1 MMISDLNSTNMNNT
15 GNGTGSGVNYGRN
28 EILARVELAIMAIMF
43 VTAVIGNVL
52 VIVVLKYHRKK
63 LTRMQWFII
72 HLCIADLSLA
82 FFNQLPQFAWDLTYR
97 FQGNNILCKF
107 VKYVQLISM
116 YSSSYVLITTALD
129 RYFSICY
136 PINSQTWTIKRVHFM
151 VSIAWILSFLF
162 SIPQLIFFSYIEI
175 APGSNEYDCW
185 ESLSNGPISH
195 LQAYITWIFVSI
207 YLIPFLALVLTYGR
221 ICYVVWQSIDNRT
234 LVNKSYQTRN
244 GHCESTKSS
253 SDRSKIIQPRVH
265 TKKVSKSKIKTIK
278 MTLTVVTCY
287 LLCWGPF
294 FVAQMWSIYD
304 SKAPFTSK
312 FL

>member
-1 MMISDLNSTNMNNT
+1 MNLLANNTSVTDTATVSTTMFNNVTRMSNSTN
-15 GNGTGSGVNYGRN
+15 GTQYGRD
-28 EILARVELAIMAIMF
+28 EFLAKFELAVLGLMF
-43 VTAVIGNVL
+43 LTAVIGNL
-52 VIVVLKYHRKK
+52 AVIIILKCHRKK

-151 VSIAWILSFLF
+151 VSVAWLLSFVF
-162 SIPQLIFFSYIEI
+162 SIPQLIFFSYMEI
-175 APGSNEYDCW
+175 SPGSNEFDCW
-185 ESLSNGPISH
+185 ETLSEGPISH

-207 YLIPFLALVLTYGR
+207 YAVPLLVLGFAYGR
-221 ICYVVWQSIDNRT
+221 ICYVVWVSMDNRGIKQVQT
-234 LVNKSYQTRN
+234 GNGHSSLRKSYGR
-244 GHCESTKSS
+244 HHDLV
-253 SDRSKIIQPRVH
+253 DRYGIS
-265 TKKVSKSKIKTIK
+265 VSQ
-278 MTLTVVTCY
+278 MTTDIFHLS
-287 LLCWGPF
+287 
-294 FVAQMWSIYD
+294 SIYVYV
-304 SKAPFTSK
+304 
-312 FL
+312 L